1 MFITFTLWSTLIK
14 YIRKTSTL
22 TKNHKLTDSQ
32 THDLYTLQTHDLY
45 TLQTHDLYTLQTQDL
60 YTLQTHDLYTLQTH
74 DLYTLQY
81 HQSISMCIFFLNHN
95 RYLKG
100 SEDNHQVL
108 VDINKLHTLLVL

>member
-32 THDLYTLQTHDLY
+32 THDLYTLQT
-45 TLQTHDLYTLQTQDL
+45 QDLYTLQTQDL
-60 YTLQTHDLYTLQTH
+60 YVYLFP
-74 DLYTLQY
+74 
-81 HQSISMCIFFLNHN
+81 ISQQ
-95 RYLKG
+95 YLKG
-100 SEDNHQVL
+100 SEDNYQVL

>member
-22 TKNHKLTDSQ
+22 TKNHILTDSQ
-32 THDLYTLQTHDLY
+32 TH
-45 TLQTHDLYTLQTQDL
+45 DL

-81 HQSISMCIFFLNHN
+81 HQSISMCIFFLYHN